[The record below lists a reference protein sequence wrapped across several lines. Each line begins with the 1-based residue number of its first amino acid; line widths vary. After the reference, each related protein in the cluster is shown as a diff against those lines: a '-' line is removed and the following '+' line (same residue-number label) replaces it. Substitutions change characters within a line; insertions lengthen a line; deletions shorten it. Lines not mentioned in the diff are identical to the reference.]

1 MDVAYLLVK
10 FRKESGLTIDELAEK
25 SGVPKG
31 TINKI
36 IAGTTRAPRVET
48 LNALAQAMG
57 RTLSDFDPA
66 QEAPQPNR
74 PQTVGLSREETV
86 HLIKYRALDARGRKA
101 VDCLLD
107 LEYRQS
113 RVSARPLLTLAANPG
128 DADPQEL
135 AAIAADA
142 LEQLKGME

>member
-10 FRKESGLTIDELAEK
+10 FRKESGMTIDELAEK

-57 RTLSDFDPA
+57 HTLSDFDPA
-66 QEAPQPNR
+66 QEAVENPCAA
-74 PQTVGLSREETV
+74 GSLSREETV
-86 HLIKYRALDARGRKA
+86 HLMKYRALDARGRKA
-101 VDCLLD
+101 VDCLLAH
-107 LEYRQS
+107 EYS
-113 RVSARPLLTLAANPG
+113 CVRPVFTLAAHG
-128 DADPQEL
+128 EGATLQEQEEAAAKLL
-135 AAIAADA
+135 AAHPE
-142 LEQLKGME
+142 LEA

>member
-1 MDVAYLLVK
+1 MDLSYLLVK
-10 FRKESGLTIDELAEK
+10 FRKEAGLTIDELARK

-36 IAGTTRAPRVET
+36 IAGTTRAPQVAT
-48 LNALAQAMG
+48 LSSLAQAMG
-57 RTLSDFDPA
+57 KTLADFDMSRAPA
-66 QEAPQPNR
+66 GGVE
-74 PQTVGLSREETV
+74 GLTEGEMR
-86 HLIKYRALDARGRKA
+86 HLTKYRALDARGREA

>member
-1 MDVAYLLVK
+1 MDLSYLLVK
-10 FRKESGLTIDELAEK
+10 FRKEAGLTIDELARK

-36 IAGTTRAPRVET
+36 IAGTTRAPQVAT
-48 LNALAQAMG
+48 LSALAQAMG
-57 RTLSDFDPA
+57 KTLADFDAAHAPA
-66 QEAPQPNR
+66 HAPSVL
-74 PQTVGLSREETV
+74 TEGEML
-86 HLIKYRALDARGRKA
+86 HLTKYRQLDSRGREA

-113 RVSARPLLTLAANPG
+113 RISARPMLTLAANPG
-128 DADPQEL
+128 DADPQQL

-142 LEQLKGME
+142 LEKVKELE

>member
-66 QEAPQPNR
+66 QEAPQPTR

-101 VDCLLD
+101 VDCLLAY
-107 LEYRQS
+107 EYS
-113 RVSARPLLTLAANPG
+113 CVKPALTLAAHG
-128 DADPQEL
+128 EGATLQEQEDAVAKLL
-135 AAIAADA
+135 AAHPELDA
-142 LEQLKGME
+142 

>member
-10 FRKESGLTIDELAEK
+10 FRKEAGLTIDELAEK

-57 RTLSDFDPA
+57 HTLSDFDPA
-66 QEAPQPNR
+66 QDAPKPAK
-74 PQTVGLSREETV
+74 PQIGGLSREETA

-101 VDCLLD
+101 VDCLLAY
-107 LEYRQS
+107 EYDC
-113 RVSARPLLTLAANPG
+113 VKPVLTLAAHG
-128 DADPQEL
+128 EGATLKEQEDAAAKLL
-135 AAIAADA
+135 AAHPELDA
-142 LEQLKGME
+142 

>member
-10 FRKESGLTIDELAEK
+10 FRKESGMTIDELAEK

-57 RTLSDFDPA
+57 HTLSDFDPA
-66 QEAPQPNR
+66 QEPVENSYA
-74 PQTVGLSREETV
+74 GSLSREETA
-86 HLIKYRALDARGRKA
+86 HLMKYRALDARGRKA
-101 VDCLLD
+101 VDCLLAH
-107 LEYRQS
+107 EYS
-113 RVSARPLLTLAANPG
+113 YVRPVLTLAAHG
-128 DADPQEL
+128 EGATLEEQEEAAAKLL
-135 AAIAADA
+135 AAHPE
-142 LEQLKGME
+142 LET